1 MEERQVGALRMKRI
15 GRRISIL
22 MGFTLS
28 LCLSL
33 VANLFLAEDGF
44 KIGAFF
50 LSFAISLTISLII
63 GFIVP
68 MKRVNDSVDRALK
81 LRPGSMAANAL
92 ESLISDLIYTPII
105 TLVMTIVAWKMA
117 TSHNPNA
124 NIPYL
129 PMFLK
134 SLAVCMAVG
143 YVLIFIFTP
152 LYTRLVVG
160 KRRMPAGPPKDR
172 RPEGQQDKKQ
182 SN

>member
-22 MGFTLS
+22 MGITLS

-33 VANLFLAEDGF
+33 VGNLFLAEDGF
-44 KIGAFF
+44 KFGDFILG
-50 LSFAISLTISLII
+50 LCISLTISLLI

-68 MKRVNDSVDRALK
+68 MKKVNDSVDRTFK
-81 LRPGSMAANAL
+81 LRPGSMAANAVEAL
-92 ESLISDLIYTPII
+92 VSDLIYTPII
-105 TLVMTIVAWKMA
+105 TLVMTLVAWKMA
-117 TSHNPNA
+117 TSHNPQA
-124 NIPYL
+124 DIPYL

-143 YVLIFIFTP
+143 YVLIFIFAP

-160 KRRMPAGPPKDR
+160 KRRMPAGPPQDR
-172 RPEGQQDKKQ
+172 RPEGPQDKKPE
-182 SN
+182 